1 MERSQQQLG
10 LVLMISAALTSFI
23 MLVGLMRRSYL
34 VIALP
39 VALGVGVI
47 SALTFWVGWTM
58 SNTEAELAELEQ
70 QDRIPSPV

>member
-47 SALTFWVGWTM
+47 SALAFWVGWTM